1 VKYGQV
7 RNKKELDQ
15 GVRMEIRNNKEK
27 REREREKKMDIFH
40 VFLIAQLYL
49 PCLSLKRPA
58 HMHTHTHK

>member
-1 VKYGQV
+1 
-7 RNKKELDQ
+7 
-15 GVRMEIRNNKEK
+15 MEIRNNKEK